1 MRLAVGTCGYDYA
14 EWVGEDRFYPPGLAH
29 ARADWLT
36 YYASQFPIAELNF
49 THYGEASPRQLEQM
63 LKRVQPSRTLY
74 LLEGDFTPLSGFQFV
89 IKAYA
94 SLTHSVSEDWR
105 AQARKFMEDT
115 APLRESGTLLG
126 VLAQFPSRA
135 HYNTDLSAYVGA
147 LADALAP
154 VTLIVEFRH
163 PRWFDADARERLRQA
178 GVVFC
183 EVDAPA
189 EAKLPSLF
197 DTLPDA
203 VVPEGVGGA
212 PFAYLR
218 LHGRRE
224 GAWWRGDAASRYEYR
239 YAQEQL
245 ARLAQRLLQSYAER
259 TYVLFNNHRHADAA
273 KNARQLEEIVTALL
287 GKKSLDGSAE
297 TGYTKVK

>member
-14 EWVGEDRFYPPGLAH
+14 EWVGADRFYPPGLAH

-63 LKRVQPSRTLY
+63 LIRVQPSRALY
-74 LLEGDFTPLSGFQFV
+74 LLEGEFTPLSGFQFV

-105 AQARKFMEDT
+105 EQARKFMADV
-115 APLRESGTLLG
+115 APLRESGMLLG

-135 HYNTDLSAYVGA
+135 HYSADLAGYVEA
-147 LADALAP
+147 LAEALAP
-154 VTLIVEFRH
+154 APLIVEFRH
-163 PRWFDADARERLRQA
+163 PRWFDADARERLREA
-178 GVVFC
+178 GVTFC

-189 EAKLPSLF
+189 EAKLPSLL
-197 DTLPDA
+197 DSPPDDA
-203 VVPEGVGGA
+203 AAQAPSTA

-218 LHGRRE
+218 LHGRHE
-224 GAWWRGDAASRYEYR
+224 GAWWSGDAASRYEYR
-239 YAQEQL
+239 YNEQQL
-245 ARLAQRLLQSYAER
+245 VRLAQRLLQSFAER
-259 TYVLFNNHRHADAA
+259 AYVLFNNHRHADAA
-273 KNARQLEEIVTALL
+273 KNARQLDEIVAALL
-287 GKKSLDGSAE
+287 KEKSLDGGAKSS
-297 TGYTKVK
+297 